1 MCVCV
6 SVCVCVCG
14 SALAGVCGFTPELD
28 GEKESQKVFAE
39 LIYVFWLWGSSHFFL
54 SLFPLKTVDFLQL
67 KYLLLSNSGTKNT
80 AHYRL
85 DLNPYLYRLVPLLR
99 TGQPN
104 MALKSDYHN

>member
-1 MCVCV
+1 M
-6 SVCVCVCG
+6 CG

-67 KYLLLSNSGTKNT
+67 KYLLSNSGTKNT

-85 DLNPYLYRLVPLLR
+85 DLYRLVPLLR
-99 TGQPN
+99 IGQPN
-104 MALKSDYHN
+104 MALVSHYHN

>member
-1 MCVCV
+1 MCVCF
-6 SVCVCVCG
+6 CVCVCG